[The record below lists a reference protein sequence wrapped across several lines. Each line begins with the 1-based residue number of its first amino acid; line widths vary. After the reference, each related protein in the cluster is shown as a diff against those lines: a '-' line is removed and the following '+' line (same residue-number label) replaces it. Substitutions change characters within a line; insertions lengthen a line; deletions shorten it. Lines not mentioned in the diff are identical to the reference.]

1 MPNIA
6 KILKDEIQRL
16 SRREVTQA
24 IASLGK
30 SNKTL
35 KKTVTEHKRRI
46 AALEKENR
54 KLISGQVKIQKQTQ
68 SEIPDQEVEDIR
80 ITSKQIKS
88 LRGRLDISQAG
99 LSKLLGVSVNIVSIW
114 EGKPGRIKIRKPEVK
129 KGIIEL
135 KGMKRAEVQERLE
148 KRKTVKKGVKPR
160 KSKIVKSQ
168 KSKIVKSRIT
178 VRMIKS
184 ARKNLDISQV
194 GLAKLTGVSNQAVS
208 KWETLK
214 GNLIFRNSKTEE
226 ALSAIM
232 KMTKK
237 EAQRRLARK
246 EKRA

>member
-6 KILKDEIQRL
+6 KVLKDEIQRL

-24 IASLGK
+24 ITGLKK
-30 SNKTL
+30 SNTTL

-46 AALEKENR
+46 AALEKDNR
-54 KLISGQVKIQKQTQ
+54 KLISRQAKIQKQTQ
-68 SEIPDQEVEDIR
+68 STIPDQEVEDIH

-88 LRGRLDISQAG
+88 LRGHLGVSQAG
-99 LSKLLGVSVNIVSIW
+99 LSKLLGVSTNIVSIW

-135 KGMKRAEVQERLE
+135 KGMTKAEVQERIE

-184 ARKNLDISQV
+184 ARKNLDISQA
-194 GLAKLTGVSNQAVS
+194 GLAKLAGVSNQAVS

-226 ALSAIM
+226 ALLSVM

-237 EAQRRLARK
+237 EAQRKLKRK
-246 EKRA
+246 KR